1 VLFPVYRDRFPIQML
16 SFLRLSRVQDS
27 AELAKITFEGDSIVS
42 QMNEYEVLQ
51 LVMGEMRDRL
61 SEYIDNQVSLAL
73 I

>member
-42 QMNEYEVLQ
+42 QLNEYEVLQ

-61 SEYIDNQVSLAL
+61 SEYIDNQVSFAL

>member
-1 VLFPVYRDRFPIQML
+1 ML

-42 QMNEYEVLQ
+42 QLNEYEVLQ

-61 SEYIDNQVSLAL
+61 SEYIDNQVSFAL